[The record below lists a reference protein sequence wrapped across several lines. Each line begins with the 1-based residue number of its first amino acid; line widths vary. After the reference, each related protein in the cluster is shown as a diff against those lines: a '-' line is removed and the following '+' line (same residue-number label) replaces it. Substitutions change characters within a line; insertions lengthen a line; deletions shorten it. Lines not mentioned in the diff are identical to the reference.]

1 MNTIKFLL
9 KTLTVVS
16 IYILAYSLIYS
27 LVISKTGNNINIIV
41 TLTISSIGMGIIG
54 FCYANHF
61 KKRGLIIGILI
72 VLIHLII
79 IYLIKYFST
88 NTLDL
93 NALKIGIQVLVG
105 GIGGILGSNVKK
117 VF

>member
-1 MNTIKFLL
+1 MLKWPLWLKVIVPVATAAIVALFALL
-9 KTLTVVS
+9 
-16 IYILAYSLIYS
+16 
-27 LVISKTGNNINIIV
+27 
-41 TLTISSIGMGIIG
+41 GMGIIG

-93 NALKIGIQVLVG
+93 NAIKIGIQVLVG